1 MKKAWMIIILGLC
14 FLSIGCKVSNTEI
27 NNFSEIIKL
36 QTEVD
41 SLQNILTQSN
51 MISAN
56 SIIPF
61 FTFQK
66 EDAEQAMNF
75 YVSLFNNSEILDVI
89 RWEKGTPGKEG
100 TIMTATFSLNGKVFK
115 CSDSP
120 PIHDWD
126 FSPAIAN
133 YLDCQNE
140 TEIETLFTKLS
151 EGGKVYMPL
160 NNYGFSQKFGWVA
173 DKFGVSWQL
182 NLP

>member
-1 MKKAWMIIILGLC
+1 MKKTWLSLLLIICL
-14 FLSIGCKVSNTEI
+14 LSIGCKVTNSESNHLAEI
-27 NNFSEIIKL
+27 NNL

-41 SLQNILTQSN
+41 SLKSIMPQN
-51 MISAN
+51 N
-56 SIIPF
+56 SSSSTIIPF

-75 YVSLFNNSEILDVI
+75 YVSLFDNSEVLDVI
-89 RWEKGTPGKEG
+89 RWEKGAPGKEG

-140 TEIETLFTKLS
+140 SEIDTLFEKLS